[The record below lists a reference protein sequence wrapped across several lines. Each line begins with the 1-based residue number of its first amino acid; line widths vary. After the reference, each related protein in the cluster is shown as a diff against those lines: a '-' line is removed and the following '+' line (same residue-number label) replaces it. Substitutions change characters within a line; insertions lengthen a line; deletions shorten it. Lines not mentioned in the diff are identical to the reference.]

1 MEKWQGDPTRRA
13 GGAWTAQTRSA
24 PHLLLPKCA
33 CVLGGGLTCC
43 GRKLRALRLS
53 FTTRSEPQ
61 KSIRWIAARQTARG
75 RQAVLQAA
83 CGCAGALT
91 PPCARARAR
100 AEHQHRAGDGAVC
113 HDARPAAL
121 QPRGVRVPHPG
132 HPQPAVQG
140 AADAAGGGRCLARPA
155 PPPPA
160 RPPARPRTSAAAP
173 TPGVAQ
179 ELIIARCV
187 PRALDR
193 PALPHAPAAALAQ
206 GPAHRASQDR
216 DGAAA
221 CTHSLSGG

>member
-1 MEKWQGDPTRRA
+1 MALFATMLG
-13 GGAWTAQTRSA
+13 
-24 PHLLLPKCA
+24 LLLFS
-33 CVLGGGLTCC
+33 
-43 GRKLRALRLS
+43 RAVFAFPILAIHNRLS
-53 FTTRSEPQ
+53 KEP
-61 KSIRWIAARQTARG
+61 
-75 RQAVLQAA
+75 
-83 CGCAGALT
+83 LT
-91 PPCARARAR
+91 LREVVVAWR
-100 AEHQHRAGDGAVC
+100 
-113 HDARPAAL
+113 
-121 QPRGVRVPHPG
+121 
-132 HPQPAVQG
+132 
-140 AADAAGGGRCLARPA
+140 A
-155 PPPPA
+155 PPRLRPPA

>member
-33 CVLGGGLTCC
+33 CVLEGGLTCC

-100 AEHQHRAGDGAVC
+100 AQNTNIAQAMALFATMLGLLLFSRAVFAF
-113 HDARPAAL
+113 PI
-121 QPRGVRVPHPG
+121 
-132 HPQPAVQG
+132 
-140 AADAAGGGRCLARPA
+140 LAIHNRLSKEPLTLREVVVAWRA
-155 PPPPA
+155 PPRLRPPA
-160 RPPARPRTSAAAP
+160 RPPARAPLLPRPPQGLPRSSSSPGASPARSTAPPCRTPLPPRSPRGPLTGRRRTGTAPQPAP
-173 TPGVAQ
+173 TA
-179 ELIIARCV
+179 
-187 PRALDR
+187 
-193 PALPHAPAAALAQ
+193 
-206 GPAHRASQDR
+206 
-216 DGAAA
+216 
-221 CTHSLSGG
+221 